1 MAPPAGPSQE
11 SYAALPVWRRISL
24 QLALFSLLA
33 SGVVLLREFGLV
45 AFAPNIE
52 HALAIAISGAPLL
65 LWLLLSVWPEY
76 RHTRPRRRLV
86 AVALL
91 SGLCAAAIGMPLVEI
106 FYAVERWLP
115 LESVFTRVLGYTFSA
130 GIVGV
135 GIKFAVLRFIV
146 YPQRLRARSDV
157 IAYAFAAALGY
168 SFYASL
174 AQIWSL
180 QPSVDAAALLVLA
193 HLSIHAASSLFIAL
207 GFIAAVFDD
216 AFPLALPANLLL
228 AALAAG
234 AIRAL
239 YPGLLSGQLSQA
251 GSGARPLIALGLLA
265 AAWCLA
271 LGISRFVYATA
282 ERSER
287 EAFGVVEGY
296 DAV

>member
-1 MAPPAGPSQE
+1 MTPPARHNRE
-11 SYAALPVWRRISL
+11 SYAVLPVWRRISL
-24 QLALFSLLA
+24 QLALFSILA
-33 SGVVLLREFGLV
+33 SSVVLLSEFGLLAPPPAIER
-45 AFAPNIE
+45 AFAI
-52 HALAIAISGAPLL
+52 ALVAAPLL
-65 LWLLLSVWPEY
+65 IWLLLSAWPEY
-76 RHTRPRRRLV
+76 RYTRSRRRLI

-91 SGLCAAAIGMPLVEI
+91 SGLCAAAIGLPLVEI
-106 FYAVERWLP
+106 FFAVERWLP
-115 LESVFTRVLGYTFSA
+115 LESVFTRIIGYTFSA
-130 GIVGV
+130 GIVSV
-135 GIKFAVLRFIV
+135 GIKFAVLRYTV
-146 YPQRLRARSDV
+146 YPQHLRARGDV
-157 IAYAFAAALGY
+157 IAYAFAAAVGY

-174 AQIWSL
+174 AQIWTL

-193 HLSIHAASSLFIAL
+193 NLTIQTASSLFIAL

-216 AFPLALPANLLL
+216 AFPLALPANLFL
-228 AALAAG
+228 AAIAAG
-234 AIRAL
+234 TIRAL

-251 GSGARPLIALGLLA
+251 GSGDRPLFGLGLLV